1 MRAKSQWK
9 AYRSPSKS
17 TTSPN
22 VQPST
27 SSPSTTAPTV
37 KPSTSSP
44 STRAPTVKPSTS
56 RPSTRAPT
64 VKPSTSRPSTRAPTI
79 KPSTSRP
86 STRAPTSGILVT
98 SDGTQARP
106 YCSWY
111 NVCQY
116 DSSIEILC
124 AEKLCE
130 ASGLAY
136 DPSTVFVSSSGN
148 MCEPGNNIYDD
159 YAWHYV
165 VDLGYYSYYW
175 LTLESAITAR
185 CV

>member
-9 AYRSPSKS
+9 AYSSPSKS

-56 RPSTRAPT
+56 RPSTE
-64 VKPSTSRPSTRAPTI
+64 
-79 KPSTSRP
+79 
-86 STRAPTSGILVT
+86 APTSGFLVT

-106 YCSWY
+106 YCSWL

-136 DPSTVFVSSSGN
+136 DPSSVFVSSSGN

>member
-9 AYRSPSKS
+9 AYRSPSIS
-17 TTSPN
+17 TR
-22 VQPST
+22 
-27 SSPSTTAPTV
+27 APTV
-37 KPSTSSP
+37 KPSTYRP
-44 STRAPTVKPSTS
+44 STRAPNVKPSTSRPSTRAPNVKPSTS

-64 VKPSTSRPSTRAPTI
+64 VKPSTSRPSTE
-79 KPSTSRP
+79 
-86 STRAPTSGILVT
+86 APTSGFLVT

-116 DSSIEILC
+116 DLSVETLC

-148 MCEPGNNIYDD
+148 MCESGNNIYEG

-165 VDLGYYSYYW
+165 VDFGYYLYDW
-175 LTLESAITAR
+175 LILESAITAR